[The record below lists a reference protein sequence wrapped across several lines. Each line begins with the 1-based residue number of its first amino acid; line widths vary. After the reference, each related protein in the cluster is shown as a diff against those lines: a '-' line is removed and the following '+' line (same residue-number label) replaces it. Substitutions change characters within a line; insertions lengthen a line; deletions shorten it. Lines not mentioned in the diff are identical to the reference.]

1 MACFPDSSPEAVRA
15 ARAEARARLLAL
27 RRGLPAEE
35 RRRLSGR
42 MQSLVLADSRWRAAR
57 TVALYVAVRGEAG
70 TEQLLDAAW
79 SAGKTVL
86 LPRCLPADPAD
97 PPEAGGRMDFV
108 VCSCR
113 EELVPGR
120 YGLAEPGPACQRVAS
135 ACPGAAPDR
144 APLPDLAVFPAVG
157 LRPDGARLG
166 YGGGY
171 YDRAFSRP
179 GWTSVPRLALIYAC
193 QLAWFPAGGDRDA
206 RACPDV
212 AVHGYATEEKLL
224 WL

>member
-1 MACFPDSSPEAVRA
+1 MTFSPNAPEAAREVRA
-15 ARAEARARLLAL
+15 KTRARLIAL

-42 MQSLVLADSRWRAAR
+42 IQSLALADGRWRAAR
-57 TVALYVAVRGEAG
+57 TVALYVAVRGEVS
-70 TEQLLDAAW
+70 TERLLDAAW

-86 LPRCLPADPAD
+86 LPRCLPPDPHD
-97 PPEAGGRMDFV
+97 PPEAGGRMEFL
-108 VCSCR
+108 VCSRR

-120 YGLAEPGPACQRVAS
+120 YGLLEPGPACQRVACS
-135 ACPGAAPDR
+135 GAVSDR

-157 LRPDGARLG
+157 LRSDGARLG

-179 GWTSVPRLALIYAC
+179 GWSAVPRLALIYAC
-193 QLAWFPAGGDRDA
+193 QLAWFPVDGDRDA
-206 RACPDV
+206 CPDL
-212 AVHGYATEEKLL
+212 AVHGYATEERLL